1 MVESQIK
8 QGACQLSSHHP
19 NCGLFTAFFVFG
31 EIIACFAFG
40 KAMRLLLIDNS
51 NTRTKFAVT
60 APGQQGYDVQH
71 VATRELEPPLIE
83 KLQALEFDASVI
95 SSVVPEKAAL
105 LREGLAARPLHEIS
119 HQSTLSIGIDYPHPE
134 QIGAD
139 RLANAV
145 AVHARIGAP
154 AIVVDFGT
162 AVTFD
167 VVGGSGPEARYLGG
181 VIAPGLASMTDYLHQ
196 NTALLPEIDLA
207 EPESAIGK
215 STTEAMRSGAVYGY
229 RGMIREVLQAI
240 QRELDAVPTVLAT
253 GGDATLIADG
263 LPEVSE
269 VIADLTL
276 EGIRLIGERTLP

>member
-1 MVESQIK
+1 MVEPEIK
-8 QGACQLSSHHP
+8 QGMCQLSAHGP
-19 NCGLFTAFFVFG
+19 DCGLFTAFFVFG
-31 EIIACFAFG
+31 EIIACFPSG

-60 APGQQGYDVQH
+60 APGQDGYDVQH
-71 VATRELEPPLIE
+71 VATRELESTFIE

-95 SSVVPEKAAL
+95 SSVIPEKAAL

-119 HQSTLSIGIDYPHPE
+119 HQSALSIGIDYPRPE

-154 AIVVDFGT
+154 AIVGDFGT

-167 VVGGSGPEARYLGG
+167 VVGGSGTQASYLGG

-196 NTALLPEIDLA
+196 STALLPEIDLA

-215 STTEAMRSGAVYGY
+215 STTEAMRAGAVYGY

-240 QRELDAVPTVLAT
+240 QRELDAAPTVLAT
-253 GGDATLIADG
+253 GGDAALIAAG
-263 LPEVSE
+263 LPEVHE

-276 EGIRLIGERTLP
+276 EGIRLIGERNLT

>member
-1 MVESQIK
+1 MVEPEIK
-8 QGACQLSSHHP
+8 QGMCQLSAHGP
-19 NCGLFTAFFVFG
+19 DCGLFTAFFVFG
-31 EIIACFAFG
+31 KIMACFAFG

-60 APGQQGYDVQH
+60 APGQDGYDIQH
-71 VATRELEPPLIE
+71 VATRELDATLVEELN
-83 KLQALEFDASVI
+83 ALDFEAAVI

-105 LREGLAARPLHEIS
+105 FRQGLSLRPLHEIS
-119 HQSTLSIGIDYPHPE
+119 HESTLSIGIDYPHPE

-145 AVHARIGAP
+145 AVHARVGAP
-154 AIVVDFGT
+154 AVVVDFGT

-167 VVGGSGPEARYLGG
+167 VVGPIGPEASYLGG
-181 VIAPGLASMTDYLHQ
+181 VIAPGLASMTDYLHRR
-196 NTALLPEIDLA
+196 TALLPEIDLA

-215 STTEAMRSGAVYGY
+215 STTEAMRAGAVYGY

-240 QRELDAVPTVLAT
+240 QRELDAAPTVLAT
-253 GGDATLIADG
+253 GGDAALIAAG
-263 LPEVSE
+263 LPEVRE

-276 EGIRLIGERTLP
+276 EGIHLIGERNLA

>member
-1 MVESQIK
+1 M
-8 QGACQLSSHHP
+8 CQLFAFHP
-19 NCGLFTAFFVFG
+19 IYGQFAAFFVFG
-31 EIIACFAFG
+31 MALDCFAPG

-51 NTRTKFAVT
+51 NTRTKFALS
-60 APGQQGYDVQH
+60 APGQLGYDIQRIP
-71 VATRELEPPLIE
+71 TRELGPPLIE
-83 KLQALEFDASVI
+83 KLLALEFDGSVI

-105 LREGLAARPLHEIS
+105 LRKGLAARPLHEIS
-119 HQSTLSIGIDYPHPE
+119 HESTLSIGIDYPRPD

-167 VVGGSGPEARYLGG
+167 VVGGSGTQACYLGG
-181 VIAPGLASMTDYLHQ
+181 VIAPGMASMTDYLHQ

-215 STTEAMRSGAVYGY
+215 STTEAMRSGAVHGY
-229 RGMIREVLQAI
+229 RGMIREVLLAI
-240 QRELDAVPTVLAT
+240 QRELDTAPTVLAT
-253 GGDATLIADG
+253 GGDATLIAAG
-263 LPEVSE
+263 LPEVRE
-269 VIADLTL
+269 VIPDLTL
-276 EGIRLIGERTLP
+276 EGIHLIGERNLS